1 MVPYRKNKREAHSN
15 FKHRLNCCRQD
26 IVAESTVGV
35 VVVVVLLAVVVVRD
49 PIVSQWEILA

>member
-15 FKHRLNCCRQD
+15 FKHSLNCCRQD